1 MSNSEEQDAEIQDP
15 QAPFLTEEDPSG
27 HAEAPASEPA
37 EAADPA
43 DIADAAPHPDEAAHL
58 DDPAPLP
65 ADEGLAFPEQQAAE
79 PDHHDLSLEAESGA
93 EGGESAGDAESPEN
107 PDNPDNPE
115 DTEPPF
121 TGTEWG
127 YVDEEGNV
135 RQKDTP
141 ESRGRIVGKMKG
153 DDPQVALRFFV
164 NKARQIVSRVD
175 ALEREME
182 TEGRRARYL
191 GRVQSMQEWVPTADA
206 LGDLDAVL
214 ERLKGLEALASE
226 EAVRNLERKQALA
239 ARAEELSEASSWKA
253 TGDALKALQEEWKGL
268 GPVPKEHSDEIWKRF
283 RAAQNRFFE
292 RRKEHFGR
300 ISQVQQ
306 ENLRKKEELC
316 VRAEEMAESSD
327 WKATAEALKALQEEW
342 KAVGPA
348 PRDQAD
354 PIWKRFRKALNRF
367 FDRRKEHFAKVS
379 GEQKENLRRKE
390 DLCVRAEA
398 VADSGEWKAT
408 AEVLKGLQEEWK
420 TVGPAPKDKAESI
433 WARFRAAN
441 DRFFKRRAE
450 HFEERDKDRGRR
462 QSEWK
467 ERLQETRE
475 RKTEQVERL
484 KESIARDQGNVERW
498 QGQVSA
504 LRPGPREAEFR
515 AELEVKITDVGK
527 RIGSKETRLQ
537 ELQEEIKQLEAKL

>member
-1 MSNSEEQDAEIQDP
+1 MSNSEEQNAEIQAP
-15 QAPFLTEEDPSG
+15 QPSFLKEEDPNG
-27 HAEAPASEPA
+27 HPETAGGHPEISLSPDAADAANAGDTGAPAS
-37 EAADPA
+37 
-43 DIADAAPHPDEAAHL
+43 HPDEAAPL

-79 PDHHDLSLEAESGA
+79 PSHEADLHLEPLEGTPEGA
-93 EGGESAGDAESPEN
+93 EGA
-107 PDNPDNPE
+107 
-115 DTEPPF
+115 EPPF
-121 TGTEWG
+121 TGTDWG

-153 DDPQVALRFFV
+153 DDPQAALRFFV
-164 NKARQIVSRVD
+164 NKYRQVVARVD

-191 GRVQSMQEWVPTADA
+191 GRIQSMQEWVPTADA

-214 ERLKGLEALASE
+214 ERLKGLEGVAAE
-226 EAVRNLERKQALA
+226 EATKNLERKQALV
-239 ARAEELSEASSWKA
+239 ARAEELSESSSWKA
-253 TGDALKALQEEWKGL
+253 TGDALKGLQEEWKAL
-268 GPVPKEHSDEIWKRF
+268 GPVPKESSDEIWKRF

-300 ISQVQQ
+300 IAQLQQ

-327 WKATAEALKALQEEW
+327 WKQTAEALKALQEEW
-342 KAVGPA
+342 KGVGPA

-354 PIWKRFRKALNRF
+354 AVWKRFRKALNRF
-367 FDRRKEHFAKVS
+367 FDRRKEHFDKLS
-379 GEQKENLRRKE
+379 KEQKENYRRKE

-398 VADSGEWKAT
+398 VADSTEWKAT
-408 AEVLKGLQEEWK
+408 AEALKALQEEWR
-420 TVGPAPKDKAESI
+420 TVGPAPKDKAEAI

-441 DRFFKRRAE
+441 DRFFNRRAE

-475 RKTEQVERL
+475 RKLEQVERL
-484 KESIARDQGNVERW
+484 KESIARDQGNVDRW
-498 QGQVSA
+498 QGQAGA

-515 AELEVKITDVGK
+515 AELETKIADVGK
-527 RIGSKETRLQ
+527 RIASKESRLA
-537 ELQEEIKQLEAKL
+537 ELQEEIKQIEAKL